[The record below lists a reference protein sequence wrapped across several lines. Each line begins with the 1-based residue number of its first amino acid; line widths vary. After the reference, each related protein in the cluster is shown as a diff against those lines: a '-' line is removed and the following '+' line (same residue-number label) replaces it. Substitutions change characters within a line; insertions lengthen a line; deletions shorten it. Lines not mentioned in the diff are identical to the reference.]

1 MARTSEARIFIRI
14 SHAHKR
20 KLKQLAKE
28 RGRTLSA
35 FIRESFIL

>member
-1 MARTSEARIFIRI
+1 MFIRL

-20 KLKQLAKE
+20 KLKAMAKA

-35 FIRESFIL
+35 FIRESIIL